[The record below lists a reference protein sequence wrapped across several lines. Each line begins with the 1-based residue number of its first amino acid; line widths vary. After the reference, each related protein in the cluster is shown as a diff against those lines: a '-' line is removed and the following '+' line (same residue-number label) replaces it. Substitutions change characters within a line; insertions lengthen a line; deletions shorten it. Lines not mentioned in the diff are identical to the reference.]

1 MHDRYIYA
9 ESVQCL
15 SKPKEDLKLQ
25 DCEWPDLGVGSCPQR
40 SKEGIGPAGI
50 GISDGSEPPCG
61 GWESNPGA
69 LKCRALSSLL
79 SVCLPACLPACLSVC
94 LRQGL
99 RQSSLDWLQ
108 LCRLGWPD
116 VCKLVW
122 PLDSAEID
130 LPLPLEC

>member
-1 MHDRYIYA
+1 MSILYIYA

-69 LKCRALSSLL
+69 LKYTRRASKIFFISVLELL
-79 SVCLPACLPACLSVC
+79 KFS
-94 LRQGL
+94 G
-99 RQSSLDWLQ
+99 
-108 LCRLGWPD
+108 
-116 VCKLVW
+116 
-122 PLDSAEID
+122 
-130 LPLPLEC
+130 

>member
-1 MHDRYIYA
+1 MSILYIYA

-61 GWESNPGA
+61 GWVTTSKYMA
-69 LKCRALSSLL
+69 K
-79 SVCLPACLPACLSVC
+79 VVD
-94 LRQGL
+94 QGL
-99 RQSSLDWLQ
+99 LRWLS
-108 LCRLGWPD
+108 G
-116 VCKLVW
+116 
-122 PLDSAEID
+122 
-130 LPLPLEC
+130 